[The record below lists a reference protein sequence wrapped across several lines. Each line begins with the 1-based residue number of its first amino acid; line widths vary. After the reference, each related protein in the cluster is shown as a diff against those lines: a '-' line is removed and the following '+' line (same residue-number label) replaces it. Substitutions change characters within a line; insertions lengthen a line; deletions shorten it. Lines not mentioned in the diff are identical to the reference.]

1 MDAEGDSPVP
11 CPCRSLYPA
20 QRGARAQQ
28 RWRSRAAFPPS
39 PGELGRAIKQA
50 ACLSRAIASAG
61 GETPHPEPRGQ
72 RAGREKPLAAPSRGP
87 PGAVLGAQPRQ
98 SIPVAIWSPLGAP
111 ASRSLAL
118 HRVLRVHRRGSPRS
132 AHSPRPSTHQQPLAA
147 LIGHPWRLERV
158 PGCPPWGPWLSV
170 ALAAAPAPAR
180 FNPRA
185 ERAGQRNQE
194 GRDWW
199 GGHVPAPGLPL
210 HPGSRGMCQAGGC
223 PVPGRRVGGNRAR
236 GPPEGLLLAPTPPAS
251 PNPRHGH
258 DRWLPGV
265 SQEAVK
271 DLPAADRRPCG
282 QLAPSRP
289 AGGRRGAPCVPSQ
302 SWSRSGRGGRQRR
315 DWAQCGASSGLSC
328 RGGHRW
334 EPIAFCPGASHARA
348 AQGGRPSGLCLGQV
362 LLHQAREG
370 DAAPPDHCSCPIL
383 GLLGPGG
390 RLGLTFLPP
399 GRDGGSCKTAG
410 RVAVQAAV
418 FADPTPAPGAL
429 AGRER
434 TPAPS
439 QGSPTEAQ
447 CPSCRGSGAISR
459 GARGS
464 ERIGRERGWWR

>member
-1 MDAEGDSPVP
+1 MPASASIPLLLLSGRAGGVDAEGDSPVP
-11 CPCRSLYPA
+11 CPCRSSYPA

-72 RAGREKPLAAPSRGP
+72 RAGSEKPLAAPSRGP
-87 PGAVLGAQPRQ
+87 PGTVLGAQPRQ
-98 SIPVAIWSPLGAP
+98 GIPVATWSPLGAP

-118 HRVLRVHRRGSPRS
+118 HRVLCIHRRVSPRS
-132 AHSPRPSTHQQPLAA
+132 AHSLRPSTHQQPLAA

-223 PVPGRRVGGNRAR
+223 PVPGRRVGGNGAR

-289 AGGRRGAPCVPSQ
+289 AGGRRGAPCVPQPELEPKWPRRAAAPGLGAARGQLRAQLPRRTQMGTDCLLPRCIACTCSAGGASQ
-302 SWSRSGRGGRQRR
+302 RALPRPGAAASGTGGGRG
-315 DWAQCGASSGLSC
+315 
-328 RGGHRW
+328 
-334 EPIAFCPGASHARA
+334 
-348 AQGGRPSGLCLGQV
+348 
-362 LLHQAREG
+362 
-370 DAAPPDHCSCPIL
+370 PP
-383 GLLGPGG
+383 
-390 RLGLTFLPP
+390 
-399 GRDGGSCKTAG
+399 
-410 RVAVQAAV
+410 
-418 FADPTPAPGAL
+418 
-429 AGRER
+429 
-434 TPAPS
+434 
-439 QGSPTEAQ
+439 
-447 CPSCRGSGAISR
+447 
-459 GARGS
+459 
-464 ERIGRERGWWR
+464 